1 VARFYKPIDHAVL
14 LEQCKRMGVSQ
25 VSQSIV
31 SQYLP
36 RPENKKTRKQ
46 ENKKTSQGM
55 IAGGCLSPLLAAL
68 MLTPLDQAMGA
79 AGRSGGIG
87 YIRDM
92 DDFIVWT

>member
-46 ENKKTSQGM
+46 ENKKTRKQENKSRHDCGW
-55 IAGGCLSPLLAAL
+55 LLVSA
-68 MLTPLDQAMGA
+68 
-79 AGRSGGIG
+79 SGSAHANAFGSG
-87 YIRDM
+87 HGSGWSVRRYR
-92 DDFIVWT
+92 VHT

>member
-1 VARFYKPIDHAVL
+1 VLPNYCYAARSHVARFYKPIDHAVL

-46 ENKKTSQGM
+46 ENKKTRKQENKKTRKQVK
-55 IAGGCLSPLLAAL
+55 A
-68 MLTPLDQAMGA
+68 
-79 AGRSGGIG
+79 
-87 YIRDM
+87 
-92 DDFIVWT
+92 